1 MKPQKFGM
9 GQPVR
14 RLEDARFV
22 AGRGRYTADVM
33 PDGALAACFLRS
45 PHAHASFTIGDLADV
60 RAMPGVRLVV
70 TAADVAH
77 LGPVPCLAPMPNAD
91 GNRMQL
97 PDYPVLARGVVRHVG
112 DCIAMVVA
120 DREERAREAL
130 EAIAVTWEAQ
140 AAIVDLNRALDKGAP
155 LVWPDFGT
163 NVAYENAMGSAESV
177 APFFDK
183 ATHVVSLD
191 VVNNRLV
198 ANFLE
203 PRAAIGEYD
212 AASGSYTLTTA
223 SQGVHA
229 LQAALTGIMKIAADK
244 IRVLTPDV
252 GGGFGTKAFIYRE
265 YPLLLEAAKRT
276 GRPVR
281 WVADRSEHFLGDAHG
296 RDNLSHAE
304 MALDASGKFLALRVD
319 IRANLGAYLSQF
331 GPYIPWLAVSMASG
345 PYDIGAVH
353 VRVRAIYTHTIPV
366 DAYRGAGRPEAAYL
380 LERLVDQCAYALNMP
395 RDEIRARNFVKPD
408 EMPYKTHTERTY
420 DVGEFEAVMR
430 RALQSAGYR
439 DFAGREAMS
448 RASGKIR
455 GLGFASYIECTA
467 WGEGENGF
475 VSLEQDGTFTV
486 LVGTQ
491 SNGQGHATAY
501 AQIVAQHLNVAPERV
516 KIVQGDTAVLPT
528 GGGTGGSR
536 SIPVGAVMVSRA
548 SEKLVEQ
555 LKELASEKL
564 ETAAADLEIADGS
577 IRVTGT
583 DRAIAYEELARSP
596 SATPDRLKGN
606 GDFVPPD
613 ATYPNG
619 THVCEVEIDPDS
631 GDVDVVRYTV
641 CDDFGV
647 TLNPMLLEGQV
658 HGGVTQGIG
667 QALHER
673 TMFSPE
679 GQLVT
684 ATLMDYALPR
694 AADCPNF
701 AFETRNVPSTTN
713 PLGLKGAGEAGSI
726 GAAPAVMNAVVDALR
741 RTYGIEH
748 LDMPATPARVRAVIA
763 AAKEKQAA

>member
-14 RLEDARFV
+14 RLEDARFISG
-22 AGRGRYTADVM
+22 AGMYTADVM
-33 PDGALAACFLRS
+33 KEGALAACFLRS
-45 PHAHASFTIGDLADV
+45 PHAHARFTVGDLAAV
-60 RAMPGVRLVV
+60 RAMPGVRLVLTV
-70 TAADVAH
+70 EDVAH
-77 LGPVPCLAPMPNAD
+77 LGCVPCLAPMPNAD
-91 GNRMQL
+91 GNQMQL
-97 PDYPVLARGVVRHVG
+97 PDYPVLAKERVRHVG
-112 DCIAMVVA
+112 DSVAMVVA
-120 DREERAREAL
+120 DREDAAREAL
-130 EAIAVTWEAQ
+130 EAIAVTYEERP
-140 AAIVDLNRALDKGAP
+140 AIVDLTQALDKDAP
-155 LVWPDFGT
+155 LVWPEVGS
-163 NVAYENAMGSAESV
+163 NIAYDNAIGSADAV

-183 ATHVVSLD
+183 AAHVVSLD

-198 ANFLE
+198 ANFME
-203 PRAAIGEYD
+203 PRAAIGEYEP
-212 AASGSYTLTTA
+212 AGESYTLTTS
-223 SQGVHA
+223 SQGVHG
-229 LQAALTGIMKIAADK
+229 LQAALTGILKVGADK
-244 IRVLTPDV
+244 IRVITPDV

-265 YPLLLEAAKRT
+265 YPLLLEAAKRC

-296 RDNLSHAE
+296 RDNLTHAE
-304 MALDASGKFLALRVD
+304 MALDESGKFLALRVD

-331 GPYIPWLAVSMASG
+331 GPYIPWLAATMATG
-345 PYDIGAVH
+345 PYDIAAVH
-353 VRVRAIYTHTIPV
+353 ARVRAIYTHTIPV

-380 LERLVDQCAYALNMP
+380 LERLVDHCARALDMP
-395 RDEIRARNFVKPD
+395 REEVRARNFVKP
-408 EMPYKTHTERTY
+408 EQMPYKTHTERTY
-420 DVGEFEAVMR
+420 DVGEFEAAMR
-430 RALQSAGYR
+430 RALLSSGYK

-448 RASGKIR
+448 RAIGKVR
-455 GLGFASYIECTA
+455 GIGFASYIECTA
-467 WGEGENGF
+467 WGEGEKGF

-501 AQIVAQHLNVAPERV
+501 AQMVAQHLDVAPERV

-555 LKELASEKL
+555 LKQLASEKL
-564 ETAAADLEIADGS
+564 EAAAADLEIADGA
-577 IRVTGT
+577 IRVAGT
-583 DRAIAYEELARSP
+583 DRAISYEDLARSP
-596 SATPDRLKGN
+596 SASPDRLKG
-606 GDFVPPD
+606 GGEFVPPD

-619 THVCEVEIDPDS
+619 THVCEVEIDPES
-631 GDVDVVRYTV
+631 GEIDVVRYTV

-647 TLNPMLLEGQV
+647 TLNPLLLEGQV

-673 TMFSPE
+673 TIFSPE

-684 ATLMDYALPR
+684 ATFMDYAIPR

-701 AFETRNVPSTTN
+701 SFETRNVPSTTN

-741 RTYGIEH
+741 RAYGIEQI
-748 LDMPATPARVRAVIA
+748 DMPATPARARAAIA
-763 AAKEKQAA
+763 AAGSKRAV